1 MSSCDALGQ
10 VGGERSVVLEEE
22 GVANLV
28 ASLLKELT
36 ERLRQRGGILSAKQ
50 QHAIVDVDQASSIVI
65 ILGVLGAG
73 DDNLDRVS
81 SVREERAGVT
91 LRRLLMLVRG
101 RMVQVGQDLTED
113 LVAQTI
119 DLGEI

>member
-1 MSSCDALGQ
+1 MLEK
-10 VGGERSVVLEEE
+10 ERI
-22 GVANLV
+22 ANLV
-28 ASLLKELT
+28 ASLLKKLT

-50 QHAIVDVDQASSIVI
+50 QHAIVDVDQASSIVV
-65 ILGVLGAG
+65 ILGVLGAC